1 MQGNDAPRPRQHNRY
16 DFLYN
21 VQDVAPYRPDDAVIN
36 MIIYI
41 YTHRDY
47 TQHMLR
53 LAVDSVRVIGLVAW
67 LGEGTRRGW
76 IVEDGLGQRGCN
88 ISRGMDRL

>member
-21 VQDVAPYRPDDAVIN
+21 VQDVAPYRPDDTVIN
-36 MIIYI
+36 MIIS
-41 YTHRDY
+41 
-47 TQHMLR
+47 QHMLR
-53 LAVDSVRVIGLVAW
+53 LAVDSVRAIGLVAW

-76 IVEDGLGQRGCN
+76 IVEDGPGQRGCN